1 MKTKTRSIRATL
13 KPTAA
18 LRNVTTGVAQ
28 RSFSFPPPKMRD
40 DYSSRQAAKD
50 KKYAQAFD
58 DPETKKWVD
67 SMTVEERAQAEKLG
81 LLKPLLPKHGSGA
94 PNHDMAESK
103 LARVEAP
110 SPDLFDPVQALQ
122 QPRNEA
128 EIFDV
133 VRRLISEIITQSNT
147 RLTVECLAL
156 ACGLTTM
163 QGESMSSIADRHGIS
178 RAAVS
183 RRCVDITKK
192 LNLSPSRSMRST
204 KARNAY
210 REKQLELSRKKTND
224 RLSLERARHNTPAG
238 KPQV

>member
-1 MKTKTRSIRATL
+1 MK
-13 KPTAA
+13 
-18 LRNVTTGVAQ
+18 
-28 RSFSFPPPKMRD
+28 D
-40 DYSSRQAAKD
+40 DYSSRQAARD
-50 KKYAQAFD
+50 KEYADSFGS
-58 DPETKKWVD
+58 PEFQKWAA
-67 SMTVEERAQAEKLG
+67 SLSPEERADAEKLG
-81 LLKPLLPKHGSGA
+81 LLKPLLPKHGAGA
-94 PNHDMAESK
+94 PGHDMAESK

-110 SPDLFDPVQALQ
+110 SPDLLDSVHALQ
-122 QPRNEA
+122 QPTNEA

-133 VRRLISEIITQSNT
+133 VRRLISEIIMQSNT

-210 REKQLELSRKKTND
+210 HEKQLELSRKKTND
-224 RLSLERARHNTPAG
+224 RLAYDRNLLSS
-238 KPQV
+238 